1 MSKEPL
7 IIDVMGERCP
17 IPVKRLRTE
26 LIGNPLGEIHLIGD
40 DPESLHDIPT
50 LLERMGFPPAKISE
64 VEGGWEFE
72 ISTG

>member
-1 MSKEPL
+1 MSKEIL

-17 IPVKRLRTE
+17 IPVKRLRSE
-26 LIGNPLGEIHLIGD
+26 LINKSVGRILLIGD

-50 LLERMGFPPAKISE
+50 LLKRMGLPPAKISE